1 MKTKIFILIAVTF
14 FTATINIA
22 QSGRSSFNGG
32 WRFKRDDPAESA
44 GELGYAKIKDWVRA
58 SGNEFVVTSGAKFDR
73 PAGNV
78 GEDVTFTQREF
89 DDSGWRKLDL
99 PHDWAIEGD
108 FIRDLPGETGKRP
121 YDGVGWYRKHFRVPA
136 SDSGKVIY
144 IDFDGV
150 MSYPAV
156 WVNGRFAGGW
166 AYGYSSFRLDLTPLI
181 EFGKDNV
188 IVVRVE
194 NLPESSRWY
203 PGAGIYRNVWLQ
215 KSYPIHVGHWGTFVT
230 TPEVSNDSATVKVET
245 TIDNDSDK
253 TSDVRI
259 RTSVFE
265 LGSDGRRAAKPLTTA
280 VAELRSLGA
289 GASGRSISNLGIAK
303 PKLWSVASPN
313 RYLAL
318 TEIVRNGKVVDTYE
332 TPFGI
337 RTIKWDAEKGF
348 LLNGESLYLQGVC
361 NHHDLGALGAAVN
374 YRALER
380 QLDIMREMGVNAI
393 RTSHNP
399 PTPELLDLADKMGFV
414 VMDEAFDAW
423 MNRKKENDY
432 HLLFADWHEKDWRSQ
447 LRRDRNHPSVI
458 LWSIGNEISEQRK
471 PEQHKI
477 AVELADIARGEDPT
491 RPVTAGANHTE
502 AGYNGFQ
509 KTIDVFGYNYKPQE
523 YGKFRA
529 ANPSIPLFA
538 SETAS
543 TISSRGEYF
552 FPVVDDKSKGQA
564 EFQMSSYD
572 LYAPPWA
579 TPPDWE
585 FVGQDK
591 NPFTAG
597 EFVWTGFDY
606 LGEPT
611 PYDWR
616 TKTMPNVSDPALR
629 MQLEEELATNGFIQL
644 FSRSSYFGIVDLA
657 GFKKD
662 RFYIYQARW
671 RPNLPMAHILPHW
684 NWPERIGQVTPVH
697 VYTSGDE
704 AELFL
709 NGKSL
714 GRKKRG
720 EFEYR
725 FRWDDVVYEPGELKV
740 VAYKNGKKWA
750 EDVVRTT
757 GGASAI
763 SMEADRAWI
772 SADGRDLAFITVRIN
787 DKDGLMVP
795 RSKNSI
801 KFEISGPGEIFA
813 TDNGDA
819 TDLVSFQST
828 TRKAYNGMALVIVR
842 GIRGK
847 PGKITVRAISDGLT
861 PAVAVVITRKAA

>member
-1 MKTKIFILIAVTF
+1 
-14 FTATINIA
+14 
-22 QSGRSSFNGG
+22 
-32 WRFKRDDPAESA
+32 ESA
-44 GELGYAKIKDWVRA
+44 GELAYAKIKDWVRA
-58 SGNEFVVTSGAKFDR
+58 SGNEFVMTSGAKFDR

-136 SDSGKVIY
+136 SDSGKMIY

-230 TPEVSNDSATVKVET
+230 TPEVSNDTATVKIET
-245 TIDNDSDK
+245 IVDNDSDK

-265 LGSDGRRAAKPLTTA
+265 IGANGNRAAKPLSTSN
-280 VAELRSLGA
+280 AELKSLGA
-289 GASGRSISNLGIAK
+289 RSSGKLAANFGIAK

-318 TEIVRNGKVVDTYE
+318 TEIIQNGKVVDSYE
-332 TPFGI
+332 TRFGI
-337 RTIKWDAEKGF
+337 RTIKWDAETGF
-348 LLNGESLYLQGVC
+348 LLNGERLYLQGVC

-380 QLDIMREMGVNAI
+380 QLEIMREMGVNAI

-477 AVELADIARGEDPT
+477 AVELASIARSEDPT

-629 MQLEEELATNGFIQL
+629 KQLEDELAKNGFIQL

-684 NWPERIGQVTPVH
+684 NWPERVGQVTPVH

-763 SMEADRAWI
+763 SMEADRASI
-772 SADGRDLAFITVRIN
+772 IADGRDLAFITVRIN

-795 RSKNSI
+795 RSK
-801 KFEISGPGEIFA
+801 
-813 TDNGDA
+813 
-819 TDLVSFQST
+819 
-828 TRKAYNGMALVIVR
+828 
-842 GIRGK
+842 
-847 PGKITVRAISDGLT
+847 
-861 PAVAVVITRKAA
+861 